1 MTIGST
7 ERLDRRKVYV
17 IYCDG
22 IGRKPSTKG
31 ADKLGSWGS
40 APKNCSAGSTGGGC
54 RGK

>member
-7 ERLDRRKVYV
+7 ERLDPRKVYV

-22 IGRKPSTKG
+22 ISRKPSTKG
-31 ADKLGSWGS
+31 ADKLWFLEFR
-40 APKNCSAGSTGGGC
+40 AKELSAGSTGGSS